1 MWYLSH
7 TGVYTMV
14 NMAVH
19 VVVKSKF
26 VLVFNISVVIVR
38 MMGVLSEVQQ

>member
-1 MWYLSH
+1 
-7 TGVYTMV
+7 MV
-14 NMAVH
+14 NTSVR